1 MFWNG
6 FVGEFSL
13 CTSTNSDI
21 TAVYHLNQVYTMF
34 FWHMLRAHKL
44 LGRSPEEQ
52 ERAASASAGQ
62 LNLKRV
68 SRPVHAPCSS
78 TAKATAYGSA
88 LGIVV
93 LHGVVT
99 LVQLLIHG
107 HLGRRRASSA
117 PPLGFAHHA
126 PVSDLLQRSEC
137 YSDVTW
143 NATSVS
149 LGCNRMKPRFR
160 SCPTRTH
167 VNLGCSAVVAK
178 HMKLGT
184 RIHICKS
191 LLLSGTA
198 FAVSNCFYGTL

>member
-1 MFWNG
+1 
-6 FVGEFSL
+6 
-13 CTSTNSDI
+13 
-21 TAVYHLNQVYTMF
+21 MF

-88 LGIVV
+88 LGWRTLGIVV

-107 HLGRRRASSA
+107 HLGQLLVPTSFICTSAWFCSSCAGLRSPPAQRVLLRRDVKCHVRE
-117 PPLGFAHHA
+117 PW
-126 PVSDLLQRSEC
+126 LQSNEAKIQVMSNTYTRKPWLQCRGSKTHE
-137 YSDVTW
+137 TG
-143 NATSVS
+143 NAYTY
-149 LGCNRMKPRFR
+149 M
-160 SCPTRTH
+160 
-167 VNLGCSAVVAK
+167 
-178 HMKLGT
+178 
-184 RIHICKS
+184 
-191 LLLSGTA
+191 
-198 FAVSNCFYGTL
+198 